1 VNTRAGE
8 RIRTPR
14 ADATRMRHAFACAF
28 VLALALIAAVGAVPA
43 QAELQLGIQD
53 DALLTSQE
61 PNAWPFARGLAP
73 KVVRY
78 NVAWEQVAPQ
88 RPVAADDPADPAYD
102 FKRADAM
109 DKQTAAIGAQ
119 SLFTIVNSPRWANG
133 GKAPRYAP
141 LSADA
146 YGQFCG
152 AVAWR
157 YSGTYTP
164 PGSLVPLPAVKN
176 FTVWNEPNRG
186 QYLLPQGPNGQTA
199 ARTFAGLVRA
209 CADAVHAVSPD
220 ARVAAGPIAS
230 RGAQGGAAPL
240 AFLDAYRLAGGPR
253 PDALAF
259 NPYMNG
265 LAPEFKPD
273 EKPADGAI
281 TLRNLDQ
288 LEHWLSKAYGGSV
301 PIWFTEF
308 AWRTAPTPKL
318 GTISPA
324 KQADLLRKTVTL
336 VRTHYPYAKLLVWY
350 LVRDESPTSYWR
362 SGLATFDW
370 QEKPAYGLYKVLAG
384 L

>member
-1 VNTRAGE
+1 
-8 RIRTPR
+8 
-14 ADATRMRHAFACAF
+14 MRNAKRPLLGALGLM
-28 VLALALIAAVGAVPA
+28 LALVAAVGAAPA

-61 PNAWPFARGLAP
+61 PNAWPFTKALTP
-73 KVVRY
+73 KVIRY
-78 NVAWEQVAPQ
+78 NIGWEQVAPT

-102 FKRADAM
+102 FKHADAM
-109 DKQTAAIGAQ
+109 ARQTTAIGAQ

-133 GKAPRYAP
+133 GRAPRYGPSDA
-141 LSADA
+141 AA

-152 AVAWR
+152 VVAWR

-164 PGSLVPLPAVKN
+164 PGKLFPLPAVKN

-186 QYLLPQGPNGQTA
+186 QYLLPQGPKGLTA
-199 ARTFAGLVRA
+199 ARTLAALARE
-209 CADAVHAVSPD
+209 CADAIHAVSPD
-220 ARVAAGPIAS
+220 ARVAVGPIAS
-230 RGAQGGAAPL
+230 RGAQGGASPI
-240 AFLDAYRLAGGPR
+240 AFLDAYAKAGGPR
-253 PDALAF
+253 PQALAF

-265 LAPEFKPD
+265 LVPAYMPKEA
-273 EKPADGAI
+273 PADGAI

-288 LEHWLSKAYGGSV
+288 LERWLTRTYGGSV

-318 GTISPA
+318 GNITPA
-324 KQADLLRKTVTL
+324 KQADLLHKTVTL
-336 VRTHYPYAKLLVWY
+336 VRTHYPYAKMLVWF

-370 QEKPAYGLYKVLAG
+370 QQKPAFGLYKSLVGPAAPVAAQTAS
-384 L
+384 

>member
-1 VNTRAGE
+1 
-8 RIRTPR
+8 
-14 ADATRMRHAFACAF
+14 MRKALGCACA
-28 VLALALIAAVGAVPA
+28 LALALAAALGVAPA

-61 PNAWPFARGLAP
+61 PNAWPFAKGLTP

-78 NVAWEQVAPQ
+78 NVGWEQVARA
-88 RPVAADDPADPAYD
+88 RPMAPDDPADPAYD
-102 FKRADAM
+102 FKHADAM
-109 DKQTAAIGAQ
+109 ARQTAAIGAQ
-119 SLFTIVNSPRWANG
+119 SLFTIVNAPHWANG
-133 GKAPRYAP
+133 NRAPRYAP
-141 LSADA
+141 TNADD

-152 AVAWR
+152 VVAWR

-164 PGSLVPLPAVKN
+164 PGKLAPLPAVKS

-186 QYLLPQGPNGQTA
+186 QYLMPQGRDGQTA

-230 RGAQGGAAPL
+230 RGAQGGAAPI
-240 AFLDAYRLAGGPR
+240 AFLDAYNKAGGPR
-253 PDALAF
+253 PQALAF

-265 LAPEFKPD
+265 LVPAYKPK
-273 EKPADGAI
+273 EAPADGAI

-288 LEHWLSKAYGGSV
+288 LEQWLSHTYGGTV
-301 PIWFTEF
+301 PLWFTEF

-318 GTISPA
+318 GNITPA
-324 KQADLLRKTVTL
+324 KQADLLRKTVDL
-336 VRTHYPYAKLLVWY
+336 VRTRYPYAKLLVWF
-350 LVRDESPTSYWR
+350 LVRDQSADGYWR

-370 QEKPAYGLYKVLAG
+370 QQKPAYAIYQALSGP
-384 L
+384 

>member
-1 VNTRAGE
+1 VALDHAE
-8 RIRTPR
+8 Q
-14 ADATRMRHAFACAF
+14 MRHAFASAL
-28 VLALALIAAVGAVPA
+28 VLAFALAAAIGAVPA
-43 QAELQLGIQD
+43 QAELKLGIQD

-61 PNAWPFARGLAP
+61 PNAWPFARGLDP
-73 KVVRY
+73 KVIRY
-78 NVAWEQVAPQ
+78 NIGWEQVAPTQ
-88 RPVAADDPADPAYD
+88 PAFPDDPADPAYN
-102 FKRADAM
+102 FAHADTM
-109 DKQTAAIGAQ
+109 DRQTAAIGAQ
-119 SLFTIVNSPRWANG
+119 SLFTIVNAPRWANG
-133 GKAPRYAP
+133 NKAPAYAP
-141 LSADA
+141 LDPEA

-152 AVAWR
+152 VVAWR

-164 PGSLVPLPAVKN
+164 PGALLPLPAVKS

-186 QYLLPQGPNGQTA
+186 QYLLPQGPKGTTA

-230 RGAQGGAAPL
+230 RGAQGGASPI
-240 AFLDAYRLAGGPR
+240 AFLDTYRQAGGPR
-253 PDALAF
+253 PQALAL

-265 LAPEFKPD
+265 LMPVYKPN

-288 LEHWLSKAYGGSV
+288 LEHWLTQAYGGTV

-318 GTISPA
+318 GDISPS
-324 KQADLLRKTVTL
+324 KQAALLNETVSL
-336 VRTHYPYAKLLVWY
+336 VRTHYPYAQMLVWY

-370 QEKPAYGLYKVLAG
+370 QQKPAYGLYAALAAK
-384 L
+384 

>member
-1 VNTRAGE
+1 
-8 RIRTPR
+8 
-14 ADATRMRHAFACAF
+14 MRHAFACAF

-141 LSADA
+141 LTADA

-199 ARTFAGLVRA
+199 ARTFAGLMRA

>member
-1 VNTRAGE
+1 MA
-8 RIRTPR
+8 
-14 ADATRMRHAFACAF
+14 
-28 VLALALIAAVGAVPA
+28 
-43 QAELQLGIQD
+43 
-53 DALLTSQE
+53 
-61 PNAWPFARGLAP
+61 
-73 KVVRY
+73 
-78 NVAWEQVAPQ
+78 
-88 RPVAADDPADPAYD
+88 
-102 FKRADAM
+102 
-109 DKQTAAIGAQ
+109 KQTAAIGAQ

-141 LSADA
+141 VNADL

-152 AVAWR
+152 SVAWR

-164 PGSLVPLPAVKN
+164 PGALVPLPAVKN

-186 QYLLPQGPNGQTA
+186 QYLLPQGPGGLTA
-199 ARTFAGLVRA
+199 ARTFARLVKA

-220 ARVAAGPIAS
+220 ARVAVGPIAS
-230 RGAQGGAAPL
+230 RGAQGGAAPI

-253 PDALAF
+253 PQALAL

-265 LAPEFKPD
+265 LAPDFKPN

-288 LEHWLSKAYGGSV
+288 LEHWLNTAYGASV

-324 KQADLLRKTVTL
+324 RQADLLRKTVTL

-370 QEKPAYGLYKVLAG
+370 QQKPAYGLYKVLAG
-384 L
+384 I

>member
-1 VNTRAGE
+1 MRRAF
-8 RIRTPR
+8 PCSL
-14 ADATRMRHAFACAF
+14 F
-28 VLALALIAAVGAVPA
+28 LALALIAAVGVVPA

-78 NVAWEQVAPQ
+78 NVAWEQVAPT
-88 RPVAADDPADPAYD
+88 RPAFADDPADPAYD

-109 DKQTAAIGAQ
+109 AKQTAAIGAQ

-133 GKAPRYAP
+133 GKPPRYAP
-141 LSADA
+141 VNADL

-152 AVAWR
+152 SVAWR

-164 PGSLVPLPAVKN
+164 PGALVPLPAVKN

-186 QYLLPQGPNGQTA
+186 QYLLPQGPGGLTA
-199 ARTFAGLVRA
+199 ARTFARLVKA

-220 ARVAAGPIAS
+220 ARVAVGPIAS
-230 RGAQGGAAPL
+230 RGAQGGAAPI

-253 PDALAF
+253 PQALAL

-265 LAPEFKPD
+265 LAPDFKPN

-288 LEHWLSKAYGGSV
+288 LERWLNRTYGGTV

-324 KQADLLRKTVTL
+324 KQADLLHKTVKL
-336 VRTHYPYAKLLVWY
+336 VRTHYPYAKMLVWF
-350 LVRDESPTSYWR
+350 LVRDESPTGYWR

-370 QEKPAYGLYKVLAG
+370 QQKPAYGLYQSLVG
-384 L
+384 P

>member
-1 VNTRAGE
+1 
-8 RIRTPR
+8 
-14 ADATRMRHAFACAF
+14 MRHALATAL
-28 VLALALIAAVGAVPA
+28 VLALVVIAAIAAVPA

-61 PNAWPFARGLAP
+61 PNAWPFTSALDP
-73 KVVRY
+73 KVIRY
-78 NVAWEQVAPQ
+78 NVAWEQVAPT
-88 RPVAADDPADPAYD
+88 RPAFADDPADPAYN
-102 FKRADAM
+102 FKHADAM
-109 DKQTAAIGAQ
+109 AKGTAAIGAQ
-119 SLFTIVNSPRWANG
+119 SLFTIVNSAPWANG
-133 GKAPRYAP
+133 NRAPRYAP
-141 LSADA
+141 LKAAD

-152 AVAWR
+152 VVAWR

-164 PGSLVPLPAVKN
+164 PGSLLPLPAVKS

-186 QYLLPQGPNGQTA
+186 QYLLPQGPKGVTA
-199 ARTFAGLVRA
+199 ARAFAGLVRA
-209 CADAVHAVSPD
+209 CADAIHAVSPD

-240 AFLDAYRLAGGPR
+240 AFLDAYRKAGGPR
-253 PDALAF
+253 PQALAF

-265 LAPEFKPD
+265 LVPEFKPD

-288 LEHWLSKAYGGSV
+288 LEHWLSKAYGGGV
-301 PIWFTEF
+301 PIWVTEF

-324 KQADLLRKTVTL
+324 KQADLLRKTITL
-336 VRTHYPYAKLLVWY
+336 VRSHYPYAKLLVWY

-362 SGLATFDW
+362 SGLTTFDW
-370 QEKPAYGLYKVLAG
+370 QEKPAYDLYKVLAG
-384 L
+384 V

>member
-1 VNTRAGE
+1 MRRAF
-8 RIRTPR
+8 PCSL
-14 ADATRMRHAFACAF
+14 F
-28 VLALALIAAVGAVPA
+28 LALALIAAVGVVPA

-78 NVAWEQVAPQ
+78 NVAWEQVAPT
-88 RPVAADDPADPAYD
+88 RPAFPDDPADPAYD

-109 DKQTAAIGAQ
+109 AKQTAAIGAQ

-141 LSADA
+141 VNADL

-152 AVAWR
+152 SVAWR

-164 PGSLVPLPAVKN
+164 PGALVPLPAFKN

-186 QYLLPQGPNGQTA
+186 QYLLPQGPGGLTA
-199 ARTFAGLVRA
+199 ARTFARLVKA

-220 ARVAAGPIAS
+220 ARVAVGPIAS
-230 RGAQGGAAPL
+230 RGAQGGAAPI

-253 PDALAF
+253 PQALAL

-265 LAPEFKPD
+265 LAPDFKPN

-288 LEHWLSKAYGGSV
+288 LEHWLNTAYGASV

-324 KQADLLRKTVTL
+324 RQADLLRKTVTL

-370 QEKPAYGLYKVLAG
+370 QQKPAYGLYKVLAG
-384 L
+384 I